1 MSFRNYIL
9 SLMKDERKGPVAAA
23 VKAALAVLS
32 VFYSAGLR
40 IVDLGY
46 SSGVRKVH
54 KAPVPV
60 VSVGNL
66 TLGGTGKTPFTVFLA
81 DLLLSMGRKPAV
93 LTRGYGKD
101 EDRLL
106 REELPDV
113 PIFVGQDR
121 VRGASAA
128 AAAGCDVIVL
138 DDGFQHRRL
147 HRDLD
152 IVLVDAR
159 SFFGNAKLF
168 PRGLL
173 REPLSSLER
182 ADMFAVT
189 KTDRSDNEGRSRV
202 KTYLGYVARERP
214 VIFASHDVSFLSDIT
229 GAAYPAE
236 TLAGKKVFLVSG
248 IADPEYFRS
257 MVKALGGVITGRRD
271 LGDHYRYEQKDIG
284 ELDAACREKSPD
296 MVLTTKKDHV
306 KLKRLELS
314 AIEEKL
320 FVLNIKMEIIEGK
333 ELLVAGL
340 NSVLSGNRV

>member
-9 SLMKDERKGPVAAA
+9 SLMKDERRGPVAA
-23 VKAALAVLS
+23 VIKAALTVLS
-32 VFYSAGLR
+32 GFYSAGVRL
-40 IVDLGY
+40 VDLGY
-46 SSGVRKVH
+46 LSGLRKVY

-60 VSVGNL
+60 ISVGNL
-66 TLGGTGKTPFTVFLA
+66 TLGGTGKTPFTIFLT

-113 PIFVGQDR
+113 PVFVGQDR

-128 AAAGCDVIVL
+128 VAAGCDVIVM

-147 HRDLD
+147 YRDLD

-159 SFFGNAKLF
+159 ALFGNAKLF

-173 REPLSSLER
+173 RERLSSLER
-182 ADMFAVT
+182 ADMFAAT

-202 KTYLGYVARERP
+202 KTYLGYLAHEKP
-214 VIFASHDVSFLSDIT
+214 VVFAAHAASFLSDIT

-236 TLAGKKVFLVSG
+236 TLAGKKVLLVSG
-248 IADPEYFRS
+248 IADPGYFAA
-257 MVKALGGVITGRRD
+257 MAEALGADVVGR
-271 LGDHYRYEQKDIG
+271 LDHPDHHRYTQG
-284 ELDAACREKSPD
+284 EIDVLPGECRRKNAEII
-296 MVLTTKKDHV
+296 LTTKKDHV
-306 KLKRLELS
+306 KIRELDLS
-314 AIEEKL
+314 GMEDRFFI
-320 FVLNIKMEIIEGK
+320 LNVKMDIVEGK

-340 NSVLSGNRV
+340 NSVLSGNRA